1 MSGSIVEAYICF
13 RLVEDS
19 VCTHDYHVTLRFYT
33 IEDKIKPCDAA
44 NGNSKKLITV
54 YFRH

>member
-1 MSGSIVEAYICF
+1 MEAYICF

-19 VCTHDYHVTLRFYT
+19 VCTHDYHITLRFYT
-33 IEDKIKPCDAA
+33 IEDKIKHCDAA